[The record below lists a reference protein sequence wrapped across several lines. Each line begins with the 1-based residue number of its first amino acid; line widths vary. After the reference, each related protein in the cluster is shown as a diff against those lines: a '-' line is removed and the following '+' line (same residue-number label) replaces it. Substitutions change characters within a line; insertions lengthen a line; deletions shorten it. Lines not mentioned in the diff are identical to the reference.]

1 MNFKINHI
9 VLWPKDKS
17 KKERVLTFNLE
28 KINVITGDSQ
38 KGKSSIIPIIDYCLG
53 SSKCAIPVG
62 IIREKTEWFGIV
74 VAVDSKKILIARKEP
89 GVNIQSGEIFIQENA
104 DIKNIPLPVPERNVE
119 FLKNMLNEIASLPYL
134 TLSDDNDSD
143 SSNKRASFRDFSAF
157 QFQPQHIVANPY
169 TLFYKADTYQNRER
183 LKNIFPLVVGAIDR
197 EILYLRQQLKELEK
211 EYNKYSNELNELRR
225 ITQHWFYNV
234 KSYYT
239 QAKEYGLI
247 TNSNSEELGWS
258 TQTYIDHLAKIPD
271 LTKLKNFSYGE
282 IDTSA
287 AIAELNNLLN
297 QELNLSREI
306 GTVRQRLYKMTRL
319 FESEKLYQESLEYQH
334 ARLQASNWLINLI
347 EPKTICPFCGSENSK
362 AYDEIHQLYN
372 HQSKISLNFESTTL

>member
-183 LKNIFPLVVGAIDR
+183 LKNIFPL
-197 EILYLRQQLKELEK
+197 
-211 EYNKYSNELNELRR
+211 
-225 ITQHWFYNV
+225 
-234 KSYYT
+234 
-239 QAKEYGLI
+239 
-247 TNSNSEELGWS
+247 
-258 TQTYIDHLAKIPD
+258 
-271 LTKLKNFSYGE
+271 
-282 IDTSA
+282 
-287 AIAELNNLLN
+287 
-297 QELNLSREI
+297 
-306 GTVRQRLYKMTRL
+306 
-319 FESEKLYQESLEYQH
+319 
-334 ARLQASNWLINLI
+334 
-347 EPKTICPFCGSENSK
+347 
-362 AYDEIHQLYN
+362 
-372 HQSKISLNFESTTL
+372 